1 MSLLEEDPYVGNHC
15 ESTTLVNLLRQ
26 READLSEPLI
36 FGLAGGLSFI
46 YWRTKQ
52 MPTPFVG
59 GRIKPDTLTEN
70 LANALKL
77 RLSVHETSSVKRA
90 REHLLA
96 ELESGTIVGL
106 KLDRYFIDYSTD
118 DFRFAAHYVACVGHD
133 DDDRFALV
141 ETQPL
146 GLQWATGESLETARN
161 ARGPMSSRNRAFTID
176 LPKGGLPDLGKAARK
191 GIKKAAEEF
200 LNPPISNFG
209 YKGMHKVAD
218 LMPEWLDDLDSPADS
233 LPEICTIMEDA
244 GTGGGLFR
252 TMWAEFLAETAE
264 ITGTGEYQ
272 EVSDAYREVSKK
284 WTEVAGL
291 LNEAGVASSRESL
304 HSASKLVHEAADK
317 EQLLMQRLLE
327 LSS

>member
-1 MSLLEEDPYVGNHC
+1 MSLLEADPFVGKHC

-26 READLSEPLI
+26 QEIDLSESLV
-36 FGLAGGLSFI
+36 FGIAGGLSFI

-59 GRIKPDTLTEN
+59 GRIKPDTLSAN
-70 LANALKL
+70 LADALNL

-90 REHLLA
+90 REQLLE
-96 ELESGTIVGL
+96 ELESGTVVGL
-106 KLDRYFIDYSTD
+106 KLDRYFLDYSTD
-118 DFRFAAHYVACVGHD
+118 DFRFAAHYVACVGRD
-133 DDDRFALV
+133 DADRFALV

-146 GLQWATGESLETARN
+146 GLQWATGESLTTARN
-161 ARGPMSSRNRAFTID
+161 ARGPMSSRNRAFT
-176 LPKGGLPDLGKAARK
+176 LARQKGGLPDLGEAARK
-191 GIKKAAEEF
+191 GIKMAAETI
-200 LNPPISNFG
+200 LNPPITNFG

-218 LMPEWLDDLDSPADS
+218 LMPGWLDDLESPAVS
-233 LPEICTIMEDA
+233 LREISTIMEDA

-252 TMWAEFLAETAE
+252 AMWADFLAETAE
-264 ITGTGEYQ
+264 LTGTGEFR

-291 LNEAGVASSRESL
+291 LDHAGAASSPDSL
-304 HSASKLVHEAADK
+304 HDASKLVHEAADE
-317 EQLLMQRLLE
+317 EQRLMGRLLE

>member
-26 READLSEPLI
+26 REIDLSESLV

-59 GRIKPDTLTEN
+59 GRIKPDTLSEN
-70 LANALKL
+70 LATALNL
-77 RLSVHETSSVKRA
+77 RLSVHETSSVNRA

-96 ELESGTIVGL
+96 ELDSGTVVGL
-106 KLDRYFIDYSTD
+106 KLDRYFLDYSTD
-118 DFRFAAHYVACVGHD
+118 DFRFAAHYAACVGY

-146 GLQWATGESLETARN
+146 GLQWASGESLATARN
-161 ARGPMSSRNRAFTID
+161 ARGPMSSRNRAFTMDI
-176 LPKGGLPDLGKAARK
+176 PKGGLPDLGEAARK
-191 GIKKAAEEF
+191 GIKSAAEKF

-209 YKGMHKVAD
+209 FKGMHKVAD
-218 LMPEWLDDLDSPADS
+218 LMPQWLDDLDSPADS

-252 TMWAEFLAETAE
+252 MMWAEFLAETAE
-264 ITGTGEYQ
+264 ITGTGEFQ
-272 EVSDAYREVSKK
+272 EISDAYREVSKK

-291 LNEAGVASSRESL
+291 LKEAGEASSREAL
-304 HSASKLVHEAADK
+304 HSASKIVHEAADK
-317 EQLLMQRLLE
+317 EQRLMHRLME

>member
-1 MSLLEEDPYVGNHC
+1 MSLLKADPFVGRHC
-15 ESTTLVNLLRQ
+15 ESTTLVNLLGQ
-26 READLSEPLI
+26 REINLSEPLT

-59 GRIKPDTLTEN
+59 GRIKPDTLSVN
-70 LANALKL
+70 LANALNL
-77 RLSVHETSSVKRA
+77 RLSVHETSSVNRA
-90 REHLLA
+90 REQLLE
-96 ELESGTIVGL
+96 ELDSGTVVGL
-106 KLDRYFIDYSTD
+106 KLDRYFLDYSTD
-118 DFRFAAHYVACVGHD
+118 DFRFAAHYVACVGY

-146 GLQWATGESLETARN
+146 GLQWASGESLATARN
-161 ARGPMSSRNRAFTID
+161 ARGPMSSRNRAFTLD
-176 LPKGGLPDLGKAARK
+176 RAKGGLPDLGEAARK
-191 GIKKAAEEF
+191 GIKMAAENF

-209 YKGMHKVAD
+209 FKGMHKVAD
-218 LMPEWLDDLDSPADS
+218 LMPQWLDNLESPADS

-252 TMWAEFLAETAE
+252 MMWAEFLAETADLTGIGEFQE
-264 ITGTGEYQ
+264 I
-272 EVSDAYREVSKK
+272 SDAYREVSKK

-291 LNEAGVASSRESL
+291 LREAGVASSRESL
-304 HSASKLVHEAADK
+304 DSASKMVHEVAEE
-317 EQLLMQRLLE
+317 EQHLMHRLME

>member
-1 MSLLEEDPYVGNHC
+1 MPLLEADPYVGNHC

-26 READLSEPLI
+26 REVDLSEPLI

-59 GRIKPDTLTEN
+59 GRIKPDMLSEN
-70 LANALKL
+70 LANALNL
-77 RLSVHETSSVKRA
+77 RLSVHETSSAKRA

-96 ELESGTIVGL
+96 ELDAGTVVGL
-106 KLDRYFIDYSTD
+106 KLDRYFLDYSTD
-118 DFRFAAHYVACVGHD
+118 DFRFAAHYVACVGY

-146 GLQWATGESLETARN
+146 GLRWATDESLATARN
-161 ARGPMSSRNRAFTID
+161 ARGPMSSRNRAFILD
-176 LPKGGLPDLGKAARK
+176 LPKGGLPDMGEAARQGIKAA
-191 GIKKAAEEF
+191 AENF

-209 YKGMHKVAD
+209 YKGMHKAAD
-218 LMPEWLDDLDSPADS
+218 LMPRWLDDLESPADS

-252 TMWAEFLAETAE
+252 TMWADFLAETAG
-264 ITGTGEYQ
+264 ITGVGAYQ
-272 EVSDAYREVSKK
+272 EVSESYREVSEK

-291 LNEAGVASSRESL
+291 LHEAGVASSRESL
-304 HSASKLVHEAADK
+304 HSASEIVHETAEK
-317 EQLLMQRLLE
+317 EQRLMQRLME
-327 LSS
+327 LSR

>member
-1 MSLLEEDPYVGNHC
+1 MSLLEADPFVGKHC

-26 READLSEPLI
+26 QEIDLSESLV
-36 FGLAGGLSFI
+36 FGIAGGLSFI

-59 GRIKPDTLTEN
+59 GRIKPDTLSAH
-70 LANALKL
+70 LADALNL

-90 REHLLA
+90 REQLLE
-96 ELESGTIVGL
+96 ELESGTVVGL
-106 KLDRYFIDYSTD
+106 KLDRYFLDYSTD
-118 DFRFAAHYVACVGHD
+118 DFRFAAHYVACVGH

-146 GLQWATGESLETARN
+146 GLQWATGESLTTARN
-161 ARGPMSSRNRAFTID
+161 ARGPMSSRNRAFT
-176 LPKGGLPDLGKAARK
+176 LARQKGGLPDLGEAARK
-191 GIKKAAEEF
+191 GIKMAAENI

-218 LMPEWLDDLDSPADS
+218 LMPQWLDDLETPADS
-233 LPEICTIMEDA
+233 LPEISTIMEDA

-252 TMWAEFLAETAE
+252 AMWADFLAETAE
-264 ITGTGEYQ
+264 LTGNDAFQ
-272 EVSDAYREVSKK
+272 ETSDAYREVAKK
-284 WTEVAGL
+284 WTAVAGL
-291 LNEAGVASSRESL
+291 LQEAGAESSRESL
-304 HSASKLVHEAADK
+304 HSASKLVHEAAEE
-317 EQLLMQRLLE
+317 EQHLMGRLLE